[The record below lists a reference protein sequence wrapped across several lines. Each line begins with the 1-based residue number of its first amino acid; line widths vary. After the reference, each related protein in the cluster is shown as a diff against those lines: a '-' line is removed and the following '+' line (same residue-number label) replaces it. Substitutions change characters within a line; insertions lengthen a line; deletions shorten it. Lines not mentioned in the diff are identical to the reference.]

1 MEEKNIRIYRC
12 SDDEVGVFSAIYE
25 AGISGYGHK
34 YIRIQPQSDRYMYS
48 MELFA
53 EYVDVESSE
62 KKMNAVL
69 SAVKEKI
76 SNEV

>member
-34 YIRIQPQSDRYMYS
+34 YIRIQPSQTDICIVWNCLQSM
-48 MELFA
+48 
-53 EYVDVESSE
+53 
-62 KKMNAVL
+62 
-69 SAVKEKI
+69 
-76 SNEV
+76 